1 MVVRLAIQLSEDASA
16 EATVEGLK
24 KAFEGFAHENEAV
37 QTALE
42 KDLAYVLR
50 FLK

>member
-1 MVVRLAIQLSEDASA
+1 MTELSDLQTAI
-16 EATVEGLK
+16 ATVEGLTK
-24 KAFEGFAHENEAV
+24 PFEGFAHENRAV
-37 QTALE
+37 QTALA

>member
-1 MVVRLAIQLSEDASA
+1 MTELFDLQTAIVSAEASA
-16 EATVEGLK
+16 EGLT

-37 QTALE
+37 QTALA